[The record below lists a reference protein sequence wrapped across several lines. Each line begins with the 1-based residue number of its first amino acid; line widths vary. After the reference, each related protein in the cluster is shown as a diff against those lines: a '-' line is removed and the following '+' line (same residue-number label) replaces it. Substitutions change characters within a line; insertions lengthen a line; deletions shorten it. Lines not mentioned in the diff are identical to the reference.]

1 MPASFC
7 RTPGDA
13 VVVANSGH
21 NRFVA
26 NMEQQTANA
35 VVGSLHDDGDV
46 VAAASMPQLEIRASF
61 FFVVATSCFG
71 EQNAPKSSFVCSG
84 NVRFLRA
91 PNRWN
96 PVAPGI
102 FEGQLDSTCF
112 GFQSCPRNRVIFWTA
127 LGDFFSPTT
136 TIL

>member
-1 MPASFC
+1 MPASFR

-35 VVGSLHDDGDV
+35 VVASLHDDGDV

-61 FFVVATSCFG
+61 FLLFQRLVFGSKTLRNQVLCVPEMSDSCVPQIGGIQLPLEFSRGNSIPHVLDFKVVPGTGLFFG
-71 EQNAPKSSFVCSG
+71 P
-84 NVRFLRA
+84 
-91 PNRWN
+91 RW
-96 PVAPGI
+96 AI
-102 FEGQLDSTCF
+102 
-112 GFQSCPRNRVIFWTA
+112 
-127 LGDFFSPTT
+127 FFSPNT